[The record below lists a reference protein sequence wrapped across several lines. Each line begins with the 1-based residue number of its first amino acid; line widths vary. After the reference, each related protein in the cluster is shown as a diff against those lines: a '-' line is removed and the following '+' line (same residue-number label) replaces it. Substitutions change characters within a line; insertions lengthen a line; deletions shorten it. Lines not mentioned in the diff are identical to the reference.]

1 MRSRSAA
8 PLQYHGGHL
17 EEVMREH
24 ISSRR
29 SFLKA
34 AAPAVAGSL
43 AAASLA
49 NQAFAQQS
57 QSATAKSHAAND
69 SSAMWTQEYWAA
81 RGDIKLYMYRKRLG
95 APQKGAAPLP
105 ILFLVH
111 GSSTSSR
118 SSFDLTVPGHSE
130 YSFMDKFAGYG
141 FDVWTMDFEGYGHS
155 SPSHGNSNV
164 ADGVENL
171 KAAVEVVARETGQQ
185 KFHFLGESSG
195 ALRAGAYA
203 MVQPE
208 RVDRLVLAAFTYTG
222 KGSPTL
228 ADRAKQLEF
237 YRTHNL
243 RPRDRNM
250 IRSIFTRDKPG
261 TSEPA
266 VGEALADAELKFGES
281 VPTGTYLDM
290 TANLPVVDPLKVQA
304 PVLLARGQYDGIAT
318 DEDILDFFTK
328 LPCPDKQVAIL
339 PGLAHSLAMGRNRV
353 LFWHVTRE
361 FLSMPKPMDVEPS
374 A

>member
-1 MRSRSAA
+1 M
-8 PLQYHGGHL
+8 PKT
-17 EEVMREH
+17 
-24 ISSRR
+24 IPSRR
-29 SFLKA
+29 SFLKTAAQGLAGSA
-34 AAPAVAGSL
+34 AAAGLS
-43 AAASLA
+43 A
-49 NQAFAQQS
+49 QVFAQKSERPPSTQVHGHD
-57 QSATAKSHAAND
+57 SA
-69 SSAMWTQEYWAA
+69 AMWTQEYWAA
-81 RGDIKLYMYRKRLG
+81 RGDIKLYVFRKRLG
-95 APQKGAAPLP
+95 APQKDESALP

-130 YSFMDKFAGYG
+130 YSMMDKFAGYG
-141 FDVWTMDFEGYGHS
+141 FDVWTMDFEGYGRS
-155 SPSHGNSNV
+155 SASHGNSNV
-164 ADGVENL
+164 ADGVEDL
-171 KAAVEVVARETGQQ
+171 KAAVKVVARETGQQ
-185 KFHFLGESSG
+185 KFHFFGESSG

-203 MVQPE
+203 MVQPN

-222 KGSPTL
+222 KSSPTL
-228 ADRAKQLEF
+228 ADRAKQLDF

-261 TSEPA
+261 TTEPA
-266 VGEALADAELKFGES
+266 VGEALADTELKFGET

-328 LPCPDKQVAIL
+328 LPSPDRQLAIL
-339 PGLAHSLAMGRNRV
+339 PGLAHSLVMGKNRL

-361 FLSMPKPMDVEPS
+361 FLSMPQPQDTEPS

>member
-1 MRSRSAA
+1 MTDHS
-8 PLQYHGGHL
+8 
-17 EEVMREH
+17 
-24 ISSRR
+24 SSRR
-29 SFLKA
+29 SFLQTA
-34 AAPAVAGSL
+34 TPAVVGTL
-43 AAASLA
+43 AAAGLSDG
-49 NQAFAQQS
+49 AFGQS
-57 QSATAKSHAAND
+57 TRAKGHAAHD
-69 SSAMWTQEYWAA
+69 PAAMWTHEYWAN
-81 RGDIKLYMYRKRLG
+81 RGDIKLNMFRKRLG
-95 APQKGAAPLP
+95 APQKGAYPLP

-118 SSFDLTVPGHSE
+118 SSFDLTVPGHSA
-130 YSFMDKFAGYG
+130 YSFMDTFAGYG
-141 FDVWTMDFEGYGHS
+141 FDVWTMDFEGYGRS

-164 ADGVENL
+164 ADGVEDL
-171 KAAVEVVARETGQQ
+171 KAAVEIVAHETGQE

-203 MVQPE
+203 MAQPE
-208 RVDRLVLAAFTYTG
+208 RVDRMVLAAFTYTG

-228 ADRAKQLEF
+228 ANRAKQLEF

-243 RPRDRNM
+243 RPRDRDM

-261 TSEPA
+261 TSDPA
-266 VGEALADAELKFGES
+266 VGEALADAELKFGET

-290 TANLPVVDPLKVQA
+290 TENLPVVDPLKVQA

-318 DEDILDFFTK
+318 DEDILDFFAK
-328 LPCPDKQVAIL
+328 LPCPDKQVAVL
-339 PGLAHSLAMGRNRV
+339 PGLAHSLALGKNRV

-361 FLSMPKPMDVEPS
+361 FLSMPKPANPEAS